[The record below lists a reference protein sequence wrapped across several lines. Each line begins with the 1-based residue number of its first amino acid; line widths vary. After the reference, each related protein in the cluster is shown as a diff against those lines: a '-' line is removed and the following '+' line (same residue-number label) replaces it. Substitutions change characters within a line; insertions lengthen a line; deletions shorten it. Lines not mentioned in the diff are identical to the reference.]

1 MAFSQQEISW
11 SNVYERDDVLTQ
23 KLPLFWIYT
32 ASLLIFEQQ
41 KYHPTHQS
49 RFCNGVRKNVYF
61 CNSGFWHMG
70 SSGSM
75 ANLFRC
81 SLGLCTKKILKKS
94 LFAYPNVHPDRC
106 LLTDQSVSSDKGK
119 SWIKEHCYLLKLQQ
133 VFRLTVICWQ
143 DWYFSWF
150 PIPEK
155 SYWFQI

>member
-1 MAFSQQEISW
+1 M
-11 SNVYERDDVLTQ
+11 Q
-23 KLPLFWIYT
+23 KCCMIKRGQDLRSGIQSTRNILKQRLREGWCFDSKTASFWINT

-81 SLGLCTKKILKKS
+81 SLGLCTKKILKNPYLPILMFTQTDVCWPTS
-94 LFAYPNVHPDRC
+94 LY
-106 LLTDQSVSSDKGK
+106 
-119 SWIKEHCYLLKLQQ
+119 Q
-133 VFRLTVICWQ
+133 VTKVNH
-143 DWYFSWF
+143 
-150 PIPEK
+150 E
-155 SYWFQI
+155 